1 LGSGPQVPKGPQ
13 VLYQGV
19 VPHEEIPE
27 WLNAADIFVLPTLDE
42 GCSNAILEAIFCGLP
57 VISSDLPFNHG
68 VLDAQVAVLV
78 DPRDE
83 RALGQA
89 IAWLLKQ
96 PQRRAAMSQAALR
109 RMQAFR
115 LADRARSIVTFL
127 RSLC

>member
-1 LGSGPQVPKGPQ
+1 VPKGPQ

-19 VPHEEIPE
+19 VPHEDIPE
-27 WLNAADIFVLPTLDE
+27 WLSAADIFVLPTLDE

-68 VLDAQVAVLV
+68 ILDEQVAILV
-78 DPRDE
+78 DPGDE
-83 RALGQA
+83 KALGQA
-89 IAWLLKQ
+89 IACLLKQ
-96 PQRRAAMSQAALR
+96 PERRAAMSQAALQR
-109 RMQAFR
+109 TQAFR

>member
-1 LGSGPQVPKGPQ
+1 

-42 GCSNAILEAIFCGLP
+42 GCSNAILEALFCGLP

-68 VLDAQVAVLV
+68 ILDEQTAILV
-78 DPRDE
+78 DPGDV
-83 RALGQA
+83 RALGQT
-89 IAWLLKQ
+89 ITWLLKQ
-96 PQRRAAMSQAALR
+96 PERRAAMSQAALQR
-109 RMQAFR
+109 SQAFR